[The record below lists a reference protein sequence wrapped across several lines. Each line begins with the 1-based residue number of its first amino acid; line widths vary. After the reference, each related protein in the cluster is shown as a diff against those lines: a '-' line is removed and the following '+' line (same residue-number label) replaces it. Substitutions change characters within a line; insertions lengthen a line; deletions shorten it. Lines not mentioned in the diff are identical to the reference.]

1 MDKDIVYT
9 PGAKDNDSKM
19 ISLREAA
26 KLRLARIRRPKWSH
40 KMDHIEIRY
49 NTPLTDSGIPLFGWF
64 YGPFNK
70 ECNGRDKLEV
80 CLLSSPIIPGIDDKE
95 WVEYTGALPDSEEYI
110 SEQAL
115 YEGCL
120 SA

>member
-95 WVEYTGALPDSEEYI
+95 WVEYTGVLPDSREYI
-110 SEQAL
+110 SERVL

-120 SA
+120 SD